1 MAKTFFNIL
10 FWTFL
15 GMGCLF
21 VSSCSTDKDNTDDII
36 NPKPDPIAD
45 DWVPCPDEEYVVELT
60 TDANYTE
67 QGYSD
72 GVLFYKLFKQKR
84 TAAVIGCVKECRKA
98 IIPNKLIVDG
108 VEYTVTHIEKY
119 AFAIYYGEA
128 IFGSLEVV
136 RIPNTI
142 TVISSKVFCRCPN
155 LRDLYIPDCITC
167 IEEDALA
174 YYTGE
179 LSIHISD
186 LEAWCKIDF
195 GRWHEGLAPRI
206 HLILD
211 DEEIEDLYIPEGL
224 TEVKFF
230 SFCCCRGIKKVVI
243 PNSIKTIETEAFQGC
258 SLESIILPPELSN
271 IERNAFEACGHLQSI
286 DLPKSLTTIEPCTFY
301 NCRTLTSVSFPETLI
316 SIKDS
321 AFYYCAY
328 LTEVTLPYSIQHI
341 GRGAFCFSG
350 LSSLTVNSMDFY
362 NRQKYP
368 DFLSMDE
375 MFGNQLETLYI
386 EPTVTDIPIRT
397 FTMFPQLKKV
407 SFKSQ
412 DLFIKVKL
420 AQTFGPQVQTYTYPK
435 DIPYFGEGKFAG
447 CHGLLSVYIPE
458 HFTKIENNVFEACE
472 SLPEIHIPDGV
483 TSIGNCAFKGC
494 KSLPEIHIPDGV
506 ICIGSDAFANCTSFQ
521 ALQIPEGVTSI
532 GARAFSGCSQLASI
546 NIPQVITIIQDGT
559 FEGCSN
565 LPSIDIPDDVTSIG
579 DGAFSGCY
587 KLTSITIPEGVTR
600 INAGLFSGCTSL
612 PSIHIPEGVTD
623 IGGSA
628 FYGCIALTTIEIP
641 KNVTTIG
648 VAAFACCTGL
658 YSITIP
664 CNVRSIGRMA
674 FTWCTYLHHI
684 YCYPETPPETDGSLM
699 ESPHPWNV
707 HLHVPAQS
715 HQSYLKHPIWS
726 QFEVLKM

>member
-186 LEAWCKIDF
+186 LEAWCNIDF

-243 PNSIKTIETEAFQGC
+243 PNSVKTIETEAFQGC

-301 NCRTLTSVSFPETLI
+301 NCRALMSVSFPETLI

-350 LSSLTVNSMDFY
+350 LSSLTIKSMDFY
-362 NRQKYP
+362 NNLKYP
-368 DFLSMDE
+368 DFLKMDE
-375 MFGNQLETLYI
+375 MLGNQLETLYI
-386 EPTVTDIPIRT
+386 EPTVTDIRTGT

-407 SFKSQ
+407 TFKSQ

-420 AQTFGPQVQTYTYPK
+420 AQTFGPQVQSYTYPK

-447 CHGLLSVYIPE
+447 CTGLLSVYIPE
-458 HFTKIENNVFEACE
+458 FFTKIENNVFEDCI
-472 SLPEIHIPDGV
+472 SLTEIHIPDGV
-483 TSIGNCAFKGC
+483 TSIGDASFKGC
-494 KSLPEIHIPDGV
+494 KSLSEIHIPEV
-506 ICIGSDAFANCTSFQ
+506 VTTIGNRAFANCSAIQEFH
-521 ALQIPEGVTSI
+521 IPERVTSI
-532 GARAFSGCSQLASI
+532 GSHAFSGCSKLERI
-546 NIPQVITIIQDGT
+546 NIPQIITTIQDGT

-579 DGAFSGCY
+579 DGAFSGCS
-587 KLTSITIPEGVTR
+587 KLTSITIPEGVTT
-600 INAGLFSGCTSL
+600 INANLFSGCKKL
-612 PSIHIPEGVTD
+612 PFINIPEGVTS

-628 FYGCIALTTIEIP
+628 FAECMALTTIDIP
-641 KNVTTIG
+641 KNVTSIG
-648 VAAFACCTGL
+648 AGAFMMCQGL

-664 CNVRSIGRMA
+664 CNVQSIGRMA